1 MKYYSKSFL
10 LLLFLF
16 LQFPQWTVA
25 QSDATLRNRFLSPP
39 EDADSWCFWYWM
51 YGAVSREGITA
62 DLEAMKQAGLG
73 GAYLMPIKDT
83 EQGKEFN
90 GTVRQ
95 LSPQWWEMLRFSMQE
110 ADRLGLKLGMHI
122 CDGFA
127 LAGGP
132 WITPQESMQKV
143 VWSDTIVSGGQIRS
157 LQLPRPEAYQDYYQD
172 IALLALPVG
181 KSEPD
186 IPSITTSPLINTA
199 DGFFRANA
207 SDVTAWMPLHPD
219 TAWIQYEYSRPFTC
233 RNVEVVLTG
242 NNYQAHRLKLFVSDN
257 GTDFRF
263 VKQLTPARQGWQNT
277 DENSTH
283 ALPPVT
289 ARYFRFTWS
298 PEGTEPGS
306 EDMDAAKWK
315 PNLKIKELRLHDE
328 PRLNQ
333 WEGKAGLV
341 WRVASATTETELPQ
355 KDCLHRQDIIDLTGY
370 MNSGVLTAATLPA
383 GRWKLL
389 RMGHTSTGHTNAT
402 GGAARG
408 LECDKFN
415 PQAVKKQFDHW
426 FGRTFTEV
434 GDELARKVLK
444 YMHVDSWECGS
455 QNWSVSFPDEFQK
468 RRGYRLSDWL
478 PLFAGIP
485 LESAEES
492 ERVLRDVRI
501 TIAELVK
508 DVFYETLATCAREY
522 DCRFSAECVAPTMV
536 SDGMLHYQKVD
547 YPMGE
552 FWFNSPTHDKPNDM
566 LDAISGA
573 HVYGKNIIQAEGFT
587 QVRATWNEHPA
598 LLKPLLDRNYALGI
612 NRLFFHVYVHNPW
625 LDRRPGMTL
634 DGIGFFFQRDQ
645 TWWEKGA
652 KAFVDYTR
660 RCQALLQYGHPVVDI
675 AVFTGEEIPR
685 RAVLPERLVPSLPGL
700 FGSRRVESEKNRL
713 ANIGQPLRT
722 IVGVTHSA
730 NMADPEN
737 WVNPLRGY
745 AYDSFNKDALL
756 RLASVDK
763 GRICLPG
770 GASYKVLVLPLPR
783 PMDPDGLPLS
793 TEVQAKV
800 DEWRKA
806 GIVIP
811 ELPYRSEDFAA
822 YGLERDVIV
831 PEDIAWT
838 HRKGPEAEIYFLSNQ
853 RGEERHFTASLRGIK
868 EVQPECWNPVSGEMY
883 KARSWKCKDGRTSVE
898 LTLAAGESVFIVC
911 YFKADQKNETIVPE
925 LPTDLSKEASTELSS
940 ELSSEL
946 SEETDILPL
955 RFKKPW
961 SVYFAGLNKTIR
973 RDTLFDW
980 TDEQDH
986 SIRYYS
992 GRAVYTNTFNWTDD
1006 RKIPVAYLRLGR
1018 VENIAVIK
1026 VNGVEC
1032 GTAWT
1037 APYQV
1042 EVTAA
1047 LRKGKNTLEIEIINT
1062 WANAIR
1068 GMDRG
1073 EPPFNGIWT
1082 NARYRLDGT
1091 ELVPAGLFG
1100 PLEMRLSVSP

>member
-1 MKYYSKSFL
+1 M
-10 LLLFLF
+10 
-16 LQFPQWTVA
+16 
-25 QSDATLRNRFLSPP
+25 
-39 EDADSWCFWYWM
+39 
-51 YGAVSREGITA
+51 
-62 DLEAMKQAGLG
+62 
-73 GAYLMPIKDT
+73 
-83 EQGKEFN
+83 
-90 GTVRQ
+90 
-95 LSPQWWEMLRFSMQE
+95 
-110 ADRLGLKLGMHI
+110 
-122 CDGFA
+122 
-127 LAGGP
+127 
-132 WITPQESMQKV
+132 
-143 VWSDTIVSGGQIRS
+143 
-157 LQLPRPEAYQDYYQD
+157 
-172 IALLALPVG
+172 
-181 KSEPD
+181 
-186 IPSITTSPLINTA
+186 
-199 DGFFRANA
+199 
-207 SDVTAWMPLHPD
+207 
-219 TAWIQYEYSRPFTC
+219 
-233 RNVEVVLTG
+233 
-242 NNYQAHRLKLFVSDN
+242 
-257 GTDFRF
+257 
-263 VKQLTPARQGWQNT
+263 
-277 DENSTH
+277 
-283 ALPPVT
+283 
-289 ARYFRFTWS
+289 
-298 PEGTEPGS
+298 
-306 EDMDAAKWK
+306 
-315 PNLKIKELRLHDE
+315 
-328 PRLNQ
+328 
-333 WEGKAGLV
+333 
-341 WRVASATTETELPQ
+341 
-355 KDCLHRQDIIDLTGY
+355 
-370 MNSGVLTAATLPA
+370 
-383 GRWKLL
+383 
-389 RMGHTSTGHTNAT
+389 
-402 GGAARG
+402 
-408 LECDKFN
+408 
-415 PQAVKKQFDHW
+415 
-426 FGRTFTEV
+426 
-434 GDELARKVLK
+434 
-444 YMHVDSWECGS
+444 
-455 QNWSVSFPDEFQK
+455 
-468 RRGYRLSDWL
+468 
-478 PLFAGIP
+478 
-485 LESAEES
+485 
-492 ERVLRDVRI
+492 
-501 TIAELVK
+501 
-508 DVFYETLATCAREY
+508 
-522 DCRFSAECVAPTMV
+522 
-536 SDGMLHYQKVD
+536 
-547 YPMGE
+547 
-552 FWFNSPTHDKPNDM
+552 
-566 LDAISGA
+566 
-573 HVYGKNIIQAEGFT
+573 
-587 QVRATWNEHPA
+587 
-598 LLKPLLDRNYALGI
+598 
-612 NRLFFHVYVHNPW
+612 
-625 LDRRPGMTL
+625 
-634 DGIGFFFQRDQ
+634 
-645 TWWEKGA
+645 
-652 KAFVDYTR
+652 
-660 RCQALLQYGHPVVDI
+660 QYGHPVVDI

-756 RLASVDK
+756 CLASVDK

-806 GIVIP
+806 GIIIP
-811 ELPYRSEDFAA
+811 ELPYRFEDFAA

-1006 RKIPVAYLRLGR
+1006 RKMPVAYLRLGR

-1042 EVTAA
+1042 EETAA